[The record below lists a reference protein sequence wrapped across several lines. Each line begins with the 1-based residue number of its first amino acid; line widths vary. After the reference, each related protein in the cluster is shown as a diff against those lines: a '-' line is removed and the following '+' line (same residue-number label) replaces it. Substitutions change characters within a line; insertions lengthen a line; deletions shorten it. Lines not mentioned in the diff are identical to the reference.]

1 MRHFHSGRRL
11 RKRPIDPAQTV
22 KRDLIPIGV
31 AFLVAGVCAYI
42 SRFRMKFCIIF
53 AIAAYL
59 ILKQVMQR
67 QSPEEKGDPA
77 PGVSRKSLD
86 DAVRKVRNS
95 ARDFDRLANDI
106 DKREIVEAVRNI
118 SKTLREIAYNFE
130 DDPADI
136 EMSRTF
142 IEKRLGE
149 AVDIV
154 SAYARLSRR
163 SLDERGQS
171 QLLETEDAIRRIDRG
186 FAEHLQRCLSNDLS
200 KLRVD
205 QKMTEYFYP
214 DPERKTPVVESND

>member
-1 MRHFHSGRRL
+1 
-11 RKRPIDPAQTV
+11 
-22 KRDLIPIGV
+22 
-31 AFLVAGVCAYI
+31 
-42 SRFRMKFCIIF
+42 MKFCIIF
-53 AIAAYL
+53 AIGAYF

-67 QSPEEKGDPA
+67 QSPEEKRDPA
-77 PGVSRKSLD
+77 PGISRKSLD
-86 DAVRKVRNS
+86 DAVRKVRDT

-106 DKREIVEAVRNI
+106 DKREIVEVVRNI

-130 DDPADI
+130 DDPSDI

-163 SLDERGQS
+163 SLDDRGQS

-214 DPERKTPVVESND
+214 DPESKTPVVESNDED